1 MPKKTVNLRIVNRQY
16 SESLEQRGEAFSRAL
31 NLEDEIEIMT
41 EGTLYHKPGATYI
54 AYDEPEATG
63 FDNDKTVIRLADGVL
78 SIKRYGGESEGQ
90 LDLTLQEGVR
100 SITTYVVPMA
110 RFELEV
116 YTHEIG
122 HDLSE
127 EGLGKIYADYNIRF
141 ADFGRMRNKLQI
153 DITDMRG

>member
-1 MPKKTVNLRIVNRQY
+1 M
-16 SESLEQRGEAFSRAL
+16 
-31 NLEDEIEIMT
+31 
-41 EGTLYHKPGATYI
+41 
-54 AYDEPEATG
+54 
-63 FDNDKTVIRLADGVL
+63 L

-100 SITTYVVPMA
+100 SITTYIVPMA

-122 HDLSE
+122 QELSE
-127 EGLGKIYADYNIRF
+127 EGFGKIYADYNIRF